1 MQPVQLFLL
10 DAGLMAILAD
20 VLHVL
25 EAPLPQQ
32 LLLQAVDNAL
42 TPLDFLLLKVHSALN
57 RFDIVIFLSLTLLK
71 DHHAVVRLLAHHFRL
86 GMRHS
91 TSAAAAARP
100 IRQVPRDGL
109 AGSLRRLVVLLA
121 VRSLASNFSKATI

>member
-42 TPLDFLLLKVHSALN
+42 TPLDFLLL
-57 RFDIVIFLSLTLLK
+57 
-71 DHHAVVRLLAHHFRL
+71 
-86 GMRHS
+86 
-91 TSAAAAARP
+91 
-100 IRQVPRDGL
+100 
-109 AGSLRRLVVLLA
+109 
-121 VRSLASNFSKATI
+121 

>member
-1 MQPVQLFLL
+1 MAFILVGPVPWHIFSRGKLLEVELLTCYEARVPLMQPVQLFLL

-42 TPLDFLLLKVHSALN
+42 TPLDFFLL
-57 RFDIVIFLSLTLLK
+57 
-71 DHHAVVRLLAHHFRL
+71 
-86 GMRHS
+86 
-91 TSAAAAARP
+91 
-100 IRQVPRDGL
+100 
-109 AGSLRRLVVLLA
+109 
-121 VRSLASNFSKATI
+121 